1 MAAGELFAH
10 DIQREIERACEAAGA
25 KDVRELQKAVQ
36 SAYEAAGAKMNELQ
50 KSIKAAYE
58 SSGDADKLQKAV
70 QSAYESSGIKEVHEL
85 QKAVQSAY
93 ESSGIKEVHELAM
106 RGFVADD
113 KERIARLIVGRFSR
127 IPYVRSISY
136 TQGHD
141 GWTLLV
147 KQDHDSMGEAM
158 KRIIGETIDLD
169 RTEKVPCL
177 DTHVFHV
184 SEDISDMGGITI
196 FER

>member
-1 MAAGELFAH
+1 MAASELFAH
-10 DIQREIERACEAAGA
+10 DIQKEIARACEAAGA

-36 SAYEAAGAKMNELQ
+36 SAYEAAGAKMNALQ

-58 SSGDADKLQKAV
+58 SSGDAGK
-70 QSAYESSGIKEVHEL
+70 L

-113 KERIARLIVGRFSR
+113 KERIARLIVDRFSR

-147 KQDHDSMGEAM
+147 KQNHDNVGEAM

-169 RTEKVPCL
+169 RTGKVPCL